1 LNHALILC
9 RSVTQ
14 AQRVSRGLAA
24 VGISNRILR
33 SPIGLTQR
41 GCSYSVKISGRNLT
55 ASVQILRQLNL
66 QPLRFFL
73 SGSDGTY
80 TEVTGE

>member
-1 LNHALILC
+1 MNHALILC

-33 SPIGLTQR
+33 SPLGLTQR
-41 GCSYSVKISGRNLT
+41 GCSYSVRIAGKHLT
-55 ASVQILRQLNL
+55 AAAEILKKLNL

-73 SGSDGTY
+73 SHTDGAY
-80 TEVTGE
+80 TEVTEE